1 MFDLFRSRAKAV
13 RYLLGALL
21 MLVALSMVITLIPG
35 FGTNVSSN
43 DQIVAEVGK
52 EPITVLEVQQAIQ
65 GQLRG
70 RNLPAEMA
78 SAFVP
83 QFVDQLITE
92 NALAYQAERMGYQV
106 SEADL
111 ARTIESVFPQLFENG
126 KFAGKQVYAAYLAQ
140 QNLTIQ
146 QFENNLRKQ
155 LLLNKLRSLV
165 LEGTVVS
172 LDEVERE
179 YRRRNEKVKIE
190 YAAVT
195 PEKYRPEV
203 KVAPEAIQNYF
214 NANRAQFRIPEK
226 RSFQV
231 LIVDQDKVAES
242 TTVPESDL
250 RQAYQAAQDQYRI
263 PDRVQVR
270 HILLKTTDVP
280 KEEIPKIR
288 AKAEDLL
295 KQIRA
300 GADFAELARKNS
312 QDPGSGAKGG
322 DLGWVL
328 RGQTVK
334 AFEETAFSLK
344 PKEISNV
351 VTTEYGF
358 HILQVMA
365 KEEARLRPFAEVRNE
380 LATER
385 KRQIVYDRMQTLS
398 DQVRAAL
405 VKSPLSAS
413 QIASEL
419 GVQIVNAEKVGA
431 GDPIPEIGVSQEL
444 QEALNSLPKGEVT
457 PVVQVQQTK
466 LAVAVVT
473 DVFPARPAELAE
485 VEAQIR
491 NTLVQQELA
500 KLVDQRSRELAEKA
514 KSMNGDLKRA
524 AQSVAAEWK
533 APPEFSRSGAA
544 EGIGSAAYLE
554 QAFSGNPGD
563 VFGPVT
569 VGDRRFVC
577 KVIEKIPADMT
588 AFRAERDNLQQE
600 LKSRI
605 ARQRNDLFEEGLKN
619 RLIAEGKIKLHR
631 ATINRIVSNYAGR

>member
-195 PEKYRPEV
+195 PEKYRSEV

-533 APPEFSRSGAA
+533 SPPEFSRSGAA

-588 AFRAERDNLQQE
+588 AFRTERDNLQQE

>member
-21 MLVALSMVITLIPG
+21 MLVAISMVITLIPG

-52 EPITVLEVQQAIQ
+52 EPITVLEVQQSIQ
-65 GQLRG
+65 AQMRG

-78 SAFVP
+78 AAFVP
-83 QFVDQLITE
+83 QYIDQLVTE

-106 SEADL
+106 SKDDL
-111 ARTIESVFPQLFENG
+111 GRTIESIFPQLFENG
-126 KFAGKQVYAAYLAQ
+126 KFVGSKVYAAYLAQ
-140 QNLTIQ
+140 QNMTIP

-165 LEGTVVS
+165 LEGTIVP

-195 PEKYRPEV
+195 PEKYRAEV
-203 KVAPEAIQNYF
+203 KVAPETIQSYF
-214 NANRAQFRIPEK
+214 NANRSQFTVPEK
-226 RSFQV
+226 RSFQM
-231 LIVDQDKVAES
+231 LIIDQDKVGES
-242 TTVPESDL
+242 ISIPESAL
-250 RQAYQAAQDQYRI
+250 LQAYQAAQDQYRL
-263 PDRVQVR
+263 PERVQVR

-288 AKAEDLL
+288 ARAEDLL
-295 KQIRA
+295 KQVRA

-312 QDPGSGAKGG
+312 QDPGSAAKGG

-344 PKEISNV
+344 PKEISNL

-365 KEEARLRPFAEVRNE
+365 KEGARLRPFAEVRSE

-385 KRQIVYDRMQTLS
+385 KRQLVYDRMQTLS
-398 DQVRAAL
+398 DQARAAL
-405 VKSPLSAS
+405 IKNPLSAA
-413 QIASEL
+413 QIASDL
-419 GVQIVNAEKVGA
+419 GLQFVSVEKAGA
-431 GDPIPEIGVSQEL
+431 GDPVPEVGVSQEL
-444 QEALNSLPKGEVT
+444 QDALSSLPKGEVT
-457 PVVQVQQTK
+457 PVVQIQPTK

-473 DVFPARPAELAE
+473 DVFPARPAELVE
-485 VEAQIR
+485 VEARIR
-491 NTLVQQELA
+491 DTLIQQELA
-500 KLVDQRSRELAEKA
+500 KLVDERSRELVEKA

-524 AQSVAAEWK
+524 AQAVSGEWK
-533 APPEFSRSGAA
+533 APPEFSRTGAA
-544 EGIGSAAYLE
+544 EGIGSASYLE
-554 QAFSGNPGD
+554 QAFAGNEGD
-563 VFGPVT
+563 IFGPVT

-577 KVIEKIPADMT
+577 KIVTKVPADMT
-588 AFRAERDNLQQE
+588 GFAAERDNLQQE

-619 RLIAEGKIKLHR
+619 RLIAEGKIKIHR
-631 ATINRIVSNYAGR
+631 ATISRIVSNYAGR